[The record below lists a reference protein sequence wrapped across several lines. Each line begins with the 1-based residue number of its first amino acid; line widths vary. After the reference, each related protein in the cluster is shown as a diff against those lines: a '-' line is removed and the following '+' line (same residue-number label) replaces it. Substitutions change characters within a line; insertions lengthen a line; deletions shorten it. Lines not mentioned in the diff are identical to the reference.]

1 MSSVGEKE
9 NMETK
14 TNSSALKRIDDKISE
29 IFNEIEEDLAF
40 RNDDI
45 LSDPMIQKAI
55 EDRTAVIDN
64 RPTVSLGEAV
74 AADLKENPDLPSTS
88 IYSKLRFE

>member
-9 NMETK
+9 NMKAK
-14 TNSSALKRIDDKISE
+14 TNSSTLKCINDKISE

-40 RNDDI
+40 RNDDV

-74 AADLKENPDLPSTS
+74 TVDLEENPELPSTS
-88 IYSKLRFE
+88 IYSKLSF